1 MNVMEPVTETRAV
14 RRLSDAEHRA
24 CVRTLK
30 RSDREPLAGLIR
42 ATEMFSEAEVAI
54 ALELI
59 DAVLDRPG
67 QRDYIINVY
76 EAGGAVLGYYCIGPT
91 PGTEGTFDLYWIVVA
106 RSAQGSGIGGA
117 LDRHAR
123 DLVRSLGGRLMI
135 AETSSTPRYDA
146 TRAFYASKGYEEVAR
161 IKGYYRPD
169 DDLVVFGVDVQS

>member
-1 MNVMEPVTETRAV
+1 MKPTTDMGTLC
-14 RRLSDAEHRA
+14 RLTDAEHRTCIRA
-24 CVRTLK
+24 LK
-30 RSDREPLAGLIR
+30 RSDREPLVGLIR

-59 DAVLDRPG
+59 DAALDQPG
-67 QRDYIINVY
+67 QRDYHINVY
-76 EAGGAVLGYYCIGPT
+76 EAGGEVLGYYCIGPT
-91 PGTEGTFDLYWIVVA
+91 PGTEGTFDLYWIAVA
-106 RSAQGSGIGGA
+106 RAAQGSGIGGA

-123 DLVRSLGGRLMI
+123 DVVRSHGGRLMI

-146 TRAFYASKGYEEVAR
+146 TRRFYVSRGYDEVAR

>member
-1 MNVMEPVTETRAV
+1 MDPLPDTATR
-14 RRLSDAEHRA
+14 RRLTDAEHDQRI
-24 CVRTLK
+24 RPLR
-30 RSDREPLAGLIR
+30 RSDREPLLGLIR
-42 ATEMFSEAEVAI
+42 ATAMFSDAEVDI

-67 QRDYIINVY
+67 QRDYLVNVY
-76 EAGGAVLGYYCIGPT
+76 ETGGEVLGYYCIGPT

-106 RSAQGSGIGGA
+106 RAAQGSGIGGA

-123 DLVRSLGGRLMI
+123 DLVRSQGGRLMI

-146 TRAFYASKGYEEVAR
+146 TRRFYASRGYEEVAR
-161 IKGYYRPD
+161 IRGYYRPD

>member
-1 MNVMEPVTETRAV
+1 MEPTTNTATL
-14 RRLSDAEHRA
+14 RRLTDAEHRT
-24 CVRTLK
+24 CIRPLK
-30 RSDREPLAGLIR
+30 RSDREPLVGLIR

-54 ALELI
+54 ALELV

-67 QRDYIINVY
+67 QRDYLISVY
-76 EAGGAVLGYYCIGPT
+76 EAGGEVLGYYCIGPT
-91 PGTEGTFDLYWIVVA
+91 PGTEGTFDLYWIAVA

-123 DLVRSLGGRLMI
+123 DIVRSHGGRLMI

-146 TRAFYASKGYEEVAR
+146 TRRFYIGRGYDEVAR
-161 IKGYYRPD
+161 ITGYYRPG

>member
-1 MNVMEPVTETRAV
+1 METVHDTGTL
-14 RRLSDAEHRA
+14 RRLTEADHRA
-24 CVRTLK
+24 CVRSL
-30 RSDREPLAGLIR
+30 RPSDREPLIGLIR
-42 ATEMFSEAEVAI
+42 ATEMFSDAEVNI

-67 QRDYIINVY
+67 QPDYLINVY
-76 EAGGAVLGYYCIGPT
+76 EAGGEVLGYYCIGPT

-106 RSAQGSGIGGA
+106 RAAQGAGIGGA

-123 DLVRSLGGRLMI
+123 ELVRSQGGRLMI

-146 TRAFYASKGYEEVAR
+146 TRRFYKGRGYEEVAR

>member
-1 MNVMEPVTETRAV
+1 MSVMEPVTDTGAV

-24 CVRTLK
+24 RIRTLK
-30 RSDREPLAGLIR
+30 RSDREPLVELIR

-54 ALELI
+54 SLELI

-67 QRDYIINVY
+67 QADYIINVY
-76 EAGGAVLGYYCIGPT
+76 EAGGEVMGYYCIGPT
-91 PGTEGTFDLYWIVVA
+91 PGTEGTFDLYWIAVA
-106 RSAQGSGIGGA
+106 RAAQGSGIGGA

-123 DLVRSLGGRLMI
+123 DLVRTLGGRLMI

-146 TRAFYASKGYEEVAR
+146 TRRFYASMGYEEVAR

-169 DDLVVFGVDVQS
+169 DDLVVFGIDVHS